1 MDNSE
6 DKNYVKNK
14 LNKKEKRIKIRWIY
28 LKNV

>member
-28 LKNV
+28 LKKV